1 MSQLA
6 FIKLPG
12 IGDEAEMPARP
23 IMEAQVDELR
33 MRFSGYYNIDF
44 TLKPGEFVREKEG
57 LGGIIVLEFKDSSA
71 LMLWRNLDHSNP
83 TDLVIIQDSVRRNYM
98 SNVNCIVAVLSSDI
112 RTLVFIPHDTARLER
127 VSYVEGDHPL

>member
-12 IGDEAEMPARP
+12 IGDDQEMPARP

-57 LGGIIVLEFKDSSA
+57 LGGIIALEFKDNSA
-71 LMLWRNLDHSNP
+71 LMLWRRLDHSNP
-83 TDLVIIQDSVRRNYM
+83 TDLIIIQDAVRRNYM
-98 SNVNCIVAVLSSDI
+98 SNVNCIVAVLSGDI

-127 VSYVEGDHPL
+127 VSYVEGETL

>member
-12 IGDEAEMPARP
+12 LGEEPELPARP

-33 MRFSGYYNIDF
+33 MRFSSYYQIDF
-44 TLKPGEFVREKEG
+44 TLKPGEFVREKDG
-57 LGGIIVLEFKDSSA
+57 LGGIIAQDFKDNSA

-83 TDLVIIQDSVRRNYM
+83 TDLIIIQDAVRRNYM
-98 SNVNCIVAVLSSDI
+98 SNVNCVVAVLSGDV
-112 RTLVFIPHDTARLER
+112 RTLVFVPHDTARLER
-127 VSYVEGDHPL
+127 VSYGEIGT